1 MAVVDVDEFISLP
14 SSSIGTHLDTFLSQN
29 RFATASM
36 IKLAWLQFSDQ
47 ESSNKT
53 LKIVRMHNVMVIDT
67 QVSLCVLFVL
77 TAVTKETLTTSR
89 YEWRAKEPL
98 LGSVTL
104 LKDNDGN
111 DINIIAGKSIFRP
124 TVFIFDSFF

>member
-1 MAVVDVDEFISLP
+1 
-14 SSSIGTHLDTFLSQN
+14 
-29 RFATASM
+29 
-36 IKLAWLQFSDQ
+36 
-47 ESSNKT
+47 
-53 LKIVRMHNVMVIDT
+53 MHNVMVIDT

-124 TVFIFDSFF
+124 TVFIFDSIF